1 MPNLKWSHFTQ
12 MSNLMPLDDMWNFK
26 RTEDSI
32 LPFLSDM
39 NYKILHLLVL
49 SDFSDNASSLRFRSA
64 VLSTIFHLDSSTLGS
79 QSKILGIFF
88 EKFMELKTLYKTGKP
103 ILNLFL

>member
-12 MSNLMPLDDMWNFK
+12 MSNLMPLDDILNFK
-26 RTEDSI
+26 RTEDII

-39 NYKILHLLVL
+39 NYKILYLLVL

-64 VLSTIFHLDSSTLGS
+64 VLSTIFHLNSFTLGS
-79 QSKILGIFF
+79 QSEVLGVFF
-88 EKFMELKTLYKTGKP
+88 EKFMELKTLYKLGKP